1 METVSCPGSPA
12 MQSVLLLL
20 LLRRTCILKKVI
32 PTRRNA
38 ACQKSERT
46 LQCVM

>member
-1 METVSCPGSPA
+1 MESVSCPGLPA

-20 LLRRTCILKKVI
+20 LLRRSCIQQKVI
-32 PTRRNA
+32 SIRKNA
-38 ACQKSERT
+38 ACRKSERT